1 MKKTIWI
8 QIEAHFIMLPGN
20 KSPQRNLENIGMNQS
35 STLIGW
41 RSGPHWGC
49 YRVSVLDAVK
59 HQSNLDGFFFLL
71 HNIKSLSRCCNS
83 DENWCLNTVVR
94 EVSDAQAEIQSR
106 QTKCQYELP
115 VQLNNYG
122 YTFILVFSFSSACV
136 FFCPKNHFK
145 TLEQPV
151 FVL

>member
-1 MKKTIWI
+1 
-8 QIEAHFIMLPGN
+8 MLQQWCKLMP
-20 KSPQRNLENIGMNQS
+20 K
-35 STLIGW
+35 
-41 RSGPHWGC
+41 
-49 YRVSVLDAVK
+49 Y
-59 HQSNLDGFFFLL
+59 
-71 HNIKSLSRCCNS
+71 CCK
-83 DENWCLNTVVR
+83 R
-94 EVSDAQAEIQSR
+94 GIDAQAEIQSR

-151 FVL
+151 FVTLIFWYSSAI